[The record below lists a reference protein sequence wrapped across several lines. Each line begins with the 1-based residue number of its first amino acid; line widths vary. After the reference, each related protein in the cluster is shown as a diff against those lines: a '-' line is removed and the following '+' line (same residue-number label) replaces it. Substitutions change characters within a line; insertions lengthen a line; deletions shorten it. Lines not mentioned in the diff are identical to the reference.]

1 VLHKLLLLKK
11 NFSVTYLFFVTVINA
26 QTKQP
31 AGYVNPFIG
40 ASTSAGKAGIYHGLG
55 KTFPGATTPYGMVQV
70 SPNTITG
77 GDNGSGYSYEH
88 TSIEGFA
95 FTQMSG
101 VGWYGDLGNFLVMP
115 TTRKLKTSSGKLDD
129 KPGAGYRSRYDK
141 ASEKA
146 SAGYY
151 SVQLTDNNIKAEMTA
166 APHSGMLRFTF
177 PSNKQSR
184 IQIDL
189 ARRVGGTS
197 TSQFIKVI
205 NDNTIAGW
213 MKCTP
218 DGGGWGNGDGKA
230 NYTVYF
236 YAQFSKSLKNF
247 GVWSANIP
255 DTASRKREA
264 IESNYYQQWIANASI
279 EKNIKEKEGKHLG
292 FYTEFETKA
301 NEQVLMKAGISFVSI
316 DGAQKNLEAE
326 IKDWDFDNV
335 HQQAIKLWNDALK
348 VIKIDGATEEQ
359 KFVFYTALYHTMIDP
374 RIVTDVDGN
383 YTGGDHK
390 IHHVTT
396 FNKRTIFSG
405 WDVFRSQFPLQTII
419 NPTLVSDMINSLVTL
434 ADETDSNYLERWELL
449 NAYSGCMLGN
459 PAVVVLADAYVKGIR
474 NYDVD
479 KAYQYAINTN
489 EKFGNGNDG
498 YTPGGTSIA
507 KTLEYAFD
515 DWCLSQLADSLHKD
529 DDAKKYFD
537 RSKDYKNIFDSSHD
551 WFRPRNEDGSW
562 QPWPKDGRLTDW
574 YGTFETNPYQQGW
587 FVPHDVDGM
596 VALMGGKEKVIADL
610 ENFFDKTPK
619 TFMWNSY
626 YNHANEPVHH
636 VPFLFNRLGV
646 PWLTQKWTR
655 IICDSAYRNSV
666 EGLVGNED
674 VGQMSAWYVLASM
687 AIHPVC
693 PGSTRF
699 EITSP
704 LFSSVDIKVKDDKTF
719 SIITHN
725 NSSSNIYIQSALLNS
740 KTYNKC
746 YIDYADIIN
755 GGKLELTMGNQP
767 NKNWGIED
775 DSKNVAYKDSVATS
789 FFKRTKGV
797 ISMDGGFTITLND
810 GKVLWLFG
818 DSYINDYDSITHSV
832 PCLFQARNSGL
843 LQPSAND
850 WSWHNTIALA
860 DTNSDKKTFLKY
872 AQHPD
877 HFFWPASGYQIKNN
891 IFIYGLNMKNVTGGL
906 GFGKAGNDVWI
917 KLAYPSL
924 KIIDIKELPSAMDSI
939 QFGCGLIT
947 DKNDGYVYI
956 YGTKQKGISA
966 GLYVARFP
974 FDNPTGVWSF
984 WNGLSWIS
992 DIHQAKEIA
1001 TTVSNSVTVSKVKNK
1016 YVMLTAEFSLS
1027 CDGGKSIYASTSD
1040 HIEGPFSE
1048 SKIIYTIND
1057 TIKGHY
1063 PFFYLPIAH
1072 PDCINNKN
1080 ELLIHYSINGYEPCI
1095 VNCRD
1100 NKFDPE
1106 YYRPQAIRV
1115 PLYLLGIN
1123 N

>member
-1 VLHKLLLLKK
+1 MA
-11 NFSVTYLFFVTVINA
+11 NA
-26 QTKQP
+26 QTNTP
-31 AGYVNPFIG
+31 ADYVNPFIG

-115 TTRKLKTSSGKLDD
+115 TTGKLKTFSGKLSD
-129 KPGAGYRSRYDK
+129 KPGTGYRSRYDK

-151 SVQLTDNNIKAEMTA
+151 AVKLTDDNIKAEMTA

-177 PSNKQSR
+177 PANKQSR

-197 TSQFIKVI
+197 TSQFVKVV
-205 NDNTIAGW
+205 NDNTIEGW

-218 DGGGWGNGDGKA
+218 DGGGWGDGEGHA
-230 NYTVYF
+230 DYTVYF
-236 YAQFSKSLKNF
+236 YAQFSKPLKNF
-247 GVWSANIP
+247 GAWSAMIP

-264 IESNYYQQWIANASI
+264 VESDYYQQWIANAKVSPLSLG
-279 EKNIKEKEGKHLG
+279 EGVGGEAGGKHLG
-292 FYTEFETKA
+292 FYTDFSTKE

-316 DGAQKNLEAE
+316 DGAKANLEKE
-326 IKDWDFDNV
+326 ITDWDFDNL
-335 HQQAIKLWNDALK
+335 HQRAIKLWNDALN
-348 VIKIDGATEEQ
+348 VIKIEGATEEQ
-359 KFVFYTALYHTMIDP
+359 KTVFYTALYHTMIDP

-383 YTGGDHK
+383 YTGGDNK
-390 IHHVTT
+390 IHHATT
-396 FNKRTIFSG
+396 FKKRTIFSG

-419 NPTLVSDMINSLVTL
+419 NPALVSDMINSLVTL
-434 ADETDSNYLERWELL
+434 ADESGKHYLERWELL

-459 PAVVVLADAYVKGIR
+459 PAVVVLADAYAKSIR
-474 NYDVD
+474 NYDVA
-479 KAYQYAINTN
+479 KAYQYAVNTN
-489 EKFGNGNDG
+489 EKFSNAPLG
-498 YTPGGTSIA
+498 YTPGGASIA

-515 DWCLSQLADSLHKD
+515 DWCLSVLADSLHKD
-529 DDAKKYFD
+529 DDAKKYLA
-537 RSKDYKNIFDSSHD
+537 RSQDYKNIWDPTHH
-551 WFRPRNEDGSW
+551 WFRPRDEDGSW
-562 QPWPKDGRLTDW
+562 QPWPKEGRLTDW

-596 VALMGGKEKVIADL
+596 VSLMGGKEKVIADL
-610 ENFFDKTPK
+610 ENFFNKTPE

-636 VPFLFNRLGV
+636 VPFLFNRVGI

-655 IICDSAYRNSV
+655 IICDNAYHNSV

-674 VGQMSAWYVLASM
+674 VGQMSAWYVLASIG
-687 AIHPVC
+687 IHPVC
-693 PGSTRF
+693 PGSTRM

-704 LFSSVDIKVKDDKTF
+704 LFSSVAIKLKDNKTF
-719 SIITHN
+719 SIISHN
-725 NSSSNIYIQSALLNS
+725 NSPTNNYIQSALLNG
-740 KTYNKC
+740 KPYDKC
-746 YIDYADIIN
+746 YIDYADIMN
-755 GGKLELTMGNQP
+755 GGKLELTMGDQP
-767 NKNWGIED
+767 NKTWGVESDHKTI
-775 DSKNVAYKDSVATS
+775 AYKDSIATS

-797 ISMDGGFTITLND
+797 IAMDGGFSITLND

-818 DSYINDYDSITHSV
+818 DSYIDHYDSITKSV
-832 PCLFQARNSGL
+832 PCLFQARNSAL

-850 WSWHNTIALA
+850 WNWHNTTALF
-860 DTNSDKKTFLKY
+860 DSSSNDKTFLKY
-872 AQHPD
+872 KQHPD
-877 HFFWPASGYQIKNN
+877 HFFWPASGYQLKDT
-891 IFIYGLNMKNVTGGL
+891 IFIYGMNMKNVKGGL
-906 GFGKAGNDVWI
+906 GFAKAGNDVWI

-924 KIIDIKELPSAMDSI
+924 KIAGIKELPSMDSI
-939 QFGCGLIT
+939 QFGCGLIRNN
-947 DKNDGYVYI
+947 NDGYAYI
-956 YGTKQKGISA
+956 YGTKQKVISS
-966 GLYVARFP
+966 GLYLARFP
-974 FDNPTGVWSF
+974 LDHPASAWNF
-984 WNGLSWIS
+984 WNGSSWSNDIS
-992 DIHQAKEIA
+992 EAKEI
-1001 TTVSNSVTVSKVKNK
+1001 TTTPSNSTTVSKVKNR
-1016 YVMLTAEFSLS
+1016 YVALTAEFSLG
-1027 CDGGKSIYASTSD
+1027 CDQGKNIYASTSD
-1040 HIEGPFSE
+1040 HLEGPFSTP
-1048 SKIIYTIND
+1048 KIIYTIND
-1057 TIKGHY
+1057 TLQGHH

-1080 ELLIHYSINGYEPCI
+1080 ELLVHYSINGYEPCI
-1095 VNCRD
+1095 VNCRS

-1115 PLYLLGIN
+1115 PLNLMGIN
-1123 N
+1123 